1 MLTGHNVLLTG
12 GAGSVGK
19 SLLPHILE
27 DDPAVLRIFDNSESG
42 LADLQ
47 RQFSDDCLRFLAGDV
62 RDSERLERAMED
74 IDIVIHTAAMKH
86 VDVCE
91 YNPFEAVKT
100 NVLGIQNVVDTAI
113 DAGVERVVFT
123 SSDKAVDPANTMGT
137 TKLLGERLITAGN
150 KHSGR
155 SELRFISVRFGNI
168 LNSSQS
174 VVPLFTQQ
182 IRDGGPVTLTDKRM
196 TRFFLSYDDVYD
208 LISQA
213 IEKTEG
219 GEVFVYKMPAIK
231 IEDLAEAMID
241 VFAPQFGHETLE
253 RNVTVGNRNA
263 TQREIERVCEIAKVN
278 EFLDELPNGYES
290 QLGDEGVRLSGGQ
303 KQRVALA
310 RALLKDADFLVLD
323 EATSNLDSN
332 LEKEVQAA
340 IESMDRTY
348 GIIAIAHRL
357 STVQNADR
365 IYTVEQGEI
374 IESGRHE
381 ELIDQS
387 GQYAELYTIQ
397 SQQ

>member
-1 MLTGHNVLLTG
+1 MLTGQNVLLTG
-12 GAGSVGK
+12 GAGSVGQA
-19 SLLPHILE
+19 LIPHILA
-27 DDPAVLRIFDNSESG
+27 DDPTVLRILDNNESG

-47 RQFSDDCLRFLAGDV
+47 RKLSDDCLRFLAGDV

-113 DAGVERVVFT
+113 DAGVEHVVFT

-155 SELRFISVRFGNI
+155 SELRFTSVRFGNI

-174 VVPLFTQQ
+174 VVPLFVQQ
-182 IRDGGPVTLTDKRM
+182 IRDGGPVTLTDTRM

-219 GEVFVYKMPAIK
+219 GEVFVYKMPAIR
-231 IEDLAEAMID
+231 IEDLAEAMIE
-241 VFAPQFGHETLE
+241 VVAPQFGQEPDAIDIETIGRRPGETFHEEIMTE
-253 RNVTVGNRNA
+253 RETKRAYENGSLYAIRPET
-263 TQREIERVCEIAKVN
+263 N
-278 EFLDELPNGYES
+278 EYLSFENG
-290 QLGDEGVRLSGGQ
+290 
-303 KQRVALA
+303 
-310 RALLKDADFLVLD
+310 ADF
-323 EATSNLDSN
+323 EPA
-332 LEKEVQAA
+332 EEVVRSSETAPK
-340 IESMDRTY
+340 
-348 GIIAIAHRL
+348 L
-357 STVQNADR
+357 SQ
-365 IYTVEQGEI
+365 EEI
-374 IESGRHE
+374 ITLLRESGVVEPINRE
-381 ELIDQS
+381 KSDLVGATNE
-387 GQYAELYTIQ
+387 
-397 SQQ
+397 

>member
-241 VFAPQFGHETLE
+241 VFAPQFGHDPADIDIEIIGRRPGETFHE
-253 RNVTVGNRNA
+253 EIM
-263 TQREIERVCEIAKVN
+263 TQRETTRAYENGTLYAIRPETNEHLSFENGDAFEPADEVIRSSETAPKLSKDEII
-278 EFLDELPNGYES
+278 
-290 QLGDEGVRLSGGQ
+290 
-303 KQRVALA
+303 
-310 RALLKDADFLVLD
+310 ALLEETGVVGATSTD
-323 EATSNLDSN
+323 EANLVGASN
-332 LEKEVQAA
+332 E
-340 IESMDRTY
+340 
-348 GIIAIAHRL
+348 
-357 STVQNADR
+357 
-365 IYTVEQGEI
+365 
-374 IESGRHE
+374 
-381 ELIDQS
+381 
-387 GQYAELYTIQ
+387 
-397 SQQ
+397 

>member
-12 GAGSVGK
+12 GAGSVGQA
-19 SLLPHILE
+19 LTPHILA
-27 DDPAVLRIFDNSESG
+27 DDPDVLRILDNNESG

-47 RQFSDDCLRFLAGDV
+47 RHFSDDRLRFLAGDV
-62 RDSERLERAMED
+62 RDSDRLERAMED

-113 DAGVERVVFT
+113 DAGVEHVVFT

-155 SELRFISVRFGNI
+155 SELRFTSVRFGNI

-182 IRDGGPVTLTDKRM
+182 IRDGGPVTLTDTRM

-219 GEVFVYKMPAIK
+219 GEVFVYKMPAIR

-241 VFAPQFGHETLE
+241 VFAPQFGHDPDEIDIETIGRRPGE
-253 RNVTVGNRNA
+253 TFHEEIM
-263 TQREIERVCEIAKVN
+263 TKRETTRAYENGSLYAIHPETN
-278 EFLDELPNGYES
+278 EYLSFENG
-290 QLGDEGVRLSGGQ
+290 
-303 KQRVALA
+303 
-310 RALLKDADFLVLD
+310 ADF
-323 EATSNLDSN
+323 EPAA
-332 LEKEVQAA
+332 EVVRSSETAPK
-340 IESMDRTY
+340 
-348 GIIAIAHRL
+348 L
-357 STVQNADR
+357 SKD
-365 IYTVEQGEI
+365 EI
-374 IESGRHE
+374 ISLLRESGAVETADQE
-381 ELIDQS
+381 EGDLV
-387 GQYAELYTIQ
+387 GATNE
-397 SQQ
+397 

>member
-12 GAGSVGK
+12 GAGSVGQA
-19 SLLPHILE
+19 LLPHILN
-27 DDPAVLRIFDNSESG
+27 DDPAVLRILDNNESG

-47 RQFSDDCLRFLAGDV
+47 RQLTDDCLRFLAGDV
-62 RDSERLERAMED
+62 RDNDRLERALED
-74 IDIVIHTAAMKH
+74 IDTVIHTAAMKH

-155 SELRFISVRFGNI
+155 SELRFTSVRFGNI

-174 VVPLFTQQ
+174 VVPLFIQQ

-208 LISQA
+208 LISQS

-241 VFAPQFGHETLE
+241 VFAPQFGHDPTDINIEIIGRRPGETFHE
-253 RNVTVGNRNA
+253 EIM
-263 TQREIERVCEIAKVN
+263 TQRETTRAYENDSLYAIRPETNEYLSFENGAEFDPADEVVRSSETAPKLSKDEIVTLLDKAGAVGAISDQKNVVGMAN
-278 EFLDELPNGYES
+278 E
-290 QLGDEGVRLSGGQ
+290 
-303 KQRVALA
+303 
-310 RALLKDADFLVLD
+310 
-323 EATSNLDSN
+323 
-332 LEKEVQAA
+332 
-340 IESMDRTY
+340 
-348 GIIAIAHRL
+348 
-357 STVQNADR
+357 
-365 IYTVEQGEI
+365 
-374 IESGRHE
+374 
-381 ELIDQS
+381 
-387 GQYAELYTIQ
+387 
-397 SQQ
+397 

>member
-1 MLTGHNVLLTG
+1 MLTGYNVLLTG

-19 SLLPHILE
+19 SLLPHILR
-27 DDPAVLRIFDNSESG
+27 DDPNILRIFDNNESG
-42 LADLQ
+42 LADIQ
-47 RQFSDDCLRFLAGDV
+47 REFSDDCLRFLAGDV
-62 RDSERLERAMED
+62 RDRDRLERAMEN

-86 VDVCE
+86 VDICE

-113 DAGVERVVFT
+113 NAGVENVVFT

-155 SELRFISVRFGNI
+155 SELRFTSVRFGNI

-182 IRDGGPVTLTDKRM
+182 IRDGGPVTLTDTQM

-219 GEVFVYKMPAIK
+219 GEVFVYKMPAIR

-241 VFAPQFGHETLE
+241 VFAPQFGHDPEDIDIETIGRRPGETFHEEIMTE
-253 RNVTVGNRNA
+253 RETTRAYENGSLYAIRPETNEYLSFGN
-263 TQREIERVCEIAKVN
+263 E
-278 EFLDELPNGYES
+278 
-290 QLGDEGVRLSGGQ
+290 
-303 KQRVALA
+303 
-310 RALLKDADFLVLD
+310 ADFELAEEVVRSSETALKLSKD
-323 EATSNLDSN
+323 EIISLLQESGAVETSNQEENDL
-332 LEKEVQAA
+332 VGAA
-340 IESMDRTY
+340 NE
-348 GIIAIAHRL
+348 
-357 STVQNADR
+357 
-365 IYTVEQGEI
+365 
-374 IESGRHE
+374 
-381 ELIDQS
+381 
-387 GQYAELYTIQ
+387 
-397 SQQ
+397 